1 MNVILSIKPEF
12 VEKIF
17 SGEKQYEYRK
27 ILFKQKVDTVYI
39 YASRPI
45 SKIVGEFK
53 IDEILC
59 DTPGNIWKE
68 TRCQSGV
75 TRKFFDK
82 YYKGRE
88 KAVALKIK
96 ECKEYKEAINPDSLI
111 PNFKVPQSFIY
122 IEDKIT
128 PQIQGKVLIAS
139 PPISGRDARSLLNGI
154 VRFRRPLALLQCH
167 L

>member
-1 MNVILSIKPEF
+1 MMSSFLQEII
-12 VEKIF
+12 

-53 IDEILC
+53 INEILC
-59 DTPGNIWKE
+59 DTPENIWKE
-68 TRCQSGV
+68 TRRQSGV
-75 TRKFFDK
+75 TRKSFDK

-96 ECKEYKEAINPDSLI
+96 ECKEYKDAINPESLL
-111 PNFKVPQSFIY
+111 PNFNVPQSFIY
-122 IEDKIT
+122 IEDKIA
-128 PQIQGKVLIAS
+128 PQTE
-139 PPISGRDARSLLNGI
+139 
-154 VRFRRPLALLQCH
+154 
-167 L
+167 

>member
-59 DTPGNIWKE
+59 DTPENIWKE
-68 TRCQSGV
+68 TKRQSGV
-75 TRKFFDK
+75 TRNFFDK
-82 YYKGRE
+82 YYK
-88 KAVALKIK
+88 
-96 ECKEYKEAINPDSLI
+96 
-111 PNFKVPQSFIY
+111 
-122 IEDKIT
+122 
-128 PQIQGKVLIAS
+128 
-139 PPISGRDARSLLNGI
+139 
-154 VRFRRPLALLQCH
+154 
-167 L
+167 

>member
-53 IDEILC
+53 IEKIIN
-59 DTPGNIWKE
+59 DTPANIWNQTKE
-68 TRCQSGV
+68 HSGV
-75 TRKFFDK
+75 TKSFFQK
-82 YYKGRE
+82 YYAGKDKG
-88 KAVALKIK
+88 VALKIK
-96 ECKEYKEAINPDSLI
+96 ECKKYKKDLVTPEC
-111 PNFKVPQSFIY
+111 SF
-122 IEDKIT
+122 
-128 PQIQGKVLIAS
+128 V
-139 PPISGRDARSLLNGI
+139 
-154 VRFRRPLALLQCH
+154 
-167 L
+167 

>member
-17 SGEKQYEYRK
+17 SGEKLYEYRK

-39 YASRPI
+39 YASCPI

-59 DTPGNIWKE
+59 DTPENIWKE
-68 TRCQSGV
+68 TRRQSGV

-82 YYKGRE
+82 YYKGRV

-96 ECKEYKEAINPDSLI
+96 ECKEYKEAINPESLI

-122 IEDKIT
+122 VEDKI
-128 PQIQGKVLIAS
+128 
-139 PPISGRDARSLLNGI
+139 IS
-154 VRFRRPLALLQCH
+154 QTE
-167 L
+167 

>member
-39 YASRPI
+39 YASR
-45 SKIVGEFK
+45 
-53 IDEILC
+53 C
-59 DTPGNIWKE
+59 DTPENIWKE
-68 TRCQSGV
+68 TKRQSGV
-75 TRKFFDK
+75 TQNFFDK

-96 ECKEYKEAINPDSLI
+96 ECKEYKEAINPESLI

-122 IEDKIT
+122 VEEKIT
-128 PQIQGKVLIAS
+128 HQTKQVKYL
-139 PPISGRDARSLLNGI
+139 RHQRSLREI
-154 VRFRRPLALLQCH
+154 
-167 L
+167 

>member
-53 IDEILC
+53 IEKIIN
-59 DTPGNIWKE
+59 DTPANIWKQTKE
-68 TRCQSGV
+68 YSGV
-75 TRKFFDK
+75 TKSFFQQYYAGKDK
-82 YYKGRE
+82 VVFGVRE
-88 KAVALKIK
+88 KQL
-96 ECKEYKEAINPDSLI
+96 
-111 PNFKVPQSFIY
+111 
-122 IEDKIT
+122 
-128 PQIQGKVLIAS
+128 VL
-139 PPISGRDARSLLNGI
+139 
-154 VRFRRPLALLQCH
+154 V
-167 L
+167 

>member
-27 ILFKQKVDTVYI
+27 VLFKQKVDTVYI

-59 DTPGNIWKE
+59 DTPENIWKE
-68 TRCQSGV
+68 TRRQSGV

-96 ECKEYKEAINPDSLI
+96 DCKEYKEERIDYSSYPNRNP
-111 PNFKVPQSFIY
+111 
-122 IEDKIT
+122 
-128 PQIQGKVLIAS
+128 
-139 PPISGRDARSLLNGI
+139 SGL
-154 VRFRRPLALLQCH
+154 
-167 L
+167 

>member
-27 ILFKQKVDTVYI
+27 ILFKQKVDTIYI

-53 IDEILC
+53 IEETLC
-59 DTPGNIWKE
+59 DTPENIWKE
-68 TRCQSGV
+68 TKRQSGV
-75 TRKFFDK
+75 TWKFFDK
-82 YYKGRE
+82 YYNGKS

-96 ECKEYKEAINPDSLI
+96 DCKEYDEGVNPDSLVT
-111 PNFKVPQSFIY
+111 NFKVPQSFIY
-122 IEDKIT
+122 T
-128 PQIQGKVLIAS
+128 NTKV
-139 PPISGRDARSLLNGI
+139 
-154 VRFRRPLALLQCH
+154 
-167 L
+167 

>member
-27 ILFKQKVDTVYI
+27 ILFKQKVDTIYI

-53 IDEILC
+53 IEETLC
-59 DTPGNIWKE
+59 DTPENIWKE
-68 TRCQSGV
+68 TKRQSGV
-75 TRKFFDK
+75 TWKFFDK
-82 YYKGRE
+82 YYKGKS

-96 ECKEYKEAINPDSLI
+96 ECKEYKEAINPESLI

-122 IEDKIT
+122 IENKIAPSTEQVKLEQEAKT
-128 PQIQGKVLIAS
+128 PPKIWWFQRKSLYLQTKKEIQL
-139 PPISGRDARSLLNGI
+139 
-154 VRFRRPLALLQCH
+154 
-167 L
+167 

>member
-12 VEKIF
+12 VAKIF

-27 ILFKQKVDTVYI
+27 VLFKQKVDTVYI

-45 SKIVGEFK
+45 SRIVGEFK

-59 DTPGNIWKE
+59 DTPENIWKE
-68 TRCQSGV
+68 TKRQSGV
-75 TRKFFDK
+75 TQNFFDK

-96 ECKEYKEAINPDSLI
+96 ECKEYKEANNPESLI

-122 IEDKIT
+122 VEEKIT
-128 PQIQGKVLIAS
+128 HQTK
-139 PPISGRDARSLLNGI
+139 
-154 VRFRRPLALLQCH
+154 
-167 L
+167 

>member
-1 MNVILSIKPEF
+1 MFVTNWISTTKIQKISEITNFFRHYFLSRTE
-12 VEKIF
+12 
-17 SGEKQYEYRK
+17 
-27 ILFKQKVDTVYI
+27 VYI

-96 ECKEYKEAINPDSLI
+96 ECKEYKEAINPESLL

-128 PQIQGKVLIAS
+128 PQTE
-139 PPISGRDARSLLNGI
+139 
-154 VRFRRPLALLQCH
+154 
-167 L
+167 

>member
-27 ILFKQKVDTVYI
+27 VLFKQKVDTVYI

-45 SKIVGEFK
+45 SKIIGEFK

-59 DTPGNIWKE
+59 DTPENIWKE
-68 TRCQSGV
+68 TRRQSGV

-96 ECKEYKEAINPDSLI
+96 ECKEYEEAINPESLI

-122 IEDKIT
+122 AEDKIT
-128 PQIQGKVLIAS
+128 HQTK
-139 PPISGRDARSLLNGI
+139 
-154 VRFRRPLALLQCH
+154 
-167 L
+167 

>member
-45 SKIVGEFK
+45 CKIVGEFK

-59 DTPGNIWKE
+59 DTPENIWKL
-68 TRCQSGV
+68 TKRQSGV
-75 TRKFFDK
+75 TKKFFDL
-82 YYKGRE
+82 YYKGKD

-96 ECKEYKEAINPDSLI
+96 ECKEYEVWVNPETLV

-122 IEDKIT
+122 IS
-128 PQIQGKVLIAS
+128 AS
-139 PPISGRDARSLLNGI
+139 YEAR
-154 VRFRRPLALLQCH
+154 
-167 L
+167 